1 MQVNHL
7 SRIPLFMV
15 HGNGVDHR
23 ILKPLEATLE
33 KMRIFDLHYIDL
45 PGFGT
50 CPPLENSGGL
60 PELASWL
67 EALIRQTAGEGRF
80 ALLGNSLGALLC
92 QEMADRFPGQAQ
104 GLFLLAPVVFPDAAR
119 RTVPEQQVSVADPLL
134 LAELD
139 PHHAQ
144 LFSDVAVVQSPEAWR
159 KFAQWVLPGLDCANL
174 RAMAK
179 LSRRYFLD
187 PPPVERGNHL
197 DIPVTI
203 VCGKQDHVTGYLD
216 PERLVHR
223 YPLMKL
229 CVLEPAGH
237 NVHLEQPEQVL
248 AELRDWAQ
256 RTGGLQERS

>member
-92 QEMADRFPGQAQ
+92 QEMGRQVSWPSSRAFPPGASS
-104 GLFLLAPVVFPDAAR
+104 LPDAAPYR
-119 RTVPEQQVSVADPLL
+119 ARAAGVS
-134 LAELD
+134 
-139 PHHAQ
+139 
-144 LFSDVAVVQSPEAWR
+144 
-159 KFAQWVLPGLDCANL
+159 
-174 RAMAK
+174 
-179 LSRRYFLD
+179 SR
-187 PPPVERGNHL
+187 PSASG
-197 DIPVTI
+197 
-203 VCGKQDHVTGYLD
+203 
-216 PERLVHR
+216 
-223 YPLMKL
+223 
-229 CVLEPAGH
+229 
-237 NVHLEQPEQVL
+237 
-248 AELRDWAQ
+248 
-256 RTGGLQERS
+256 

>member
-7 SRIPLFMV
+7 GRIPLFMV

-23 ILKPLEATLE
+23 ILKPLGAALEATQ
-33 KMRIFDLHYIDL
+33 IFDMHYIDL

-50 CPPLENSGGL
+50 CPPLANAGGL
-60 PELASWL
+60 PELANWL
-67 EALIRQTAGEGRF
+67 EQLIRKTAGAGRF

-119 RTVPEQQVSVADPLL
+119 RTVPQPQVAVEDPGL
-134 LAELD
+134 LARLE
-139 PHHAQ
+139 PRQAQ
-144 LFSDVAVVQSPEAWR
+144 LFSDVAVVQSAEAWQR
-159 KFAQWVLPGLDCANL
+159 FEQWVLPGLECSNL

-179 LSRRYFLD
+179 LSKRYFLD
-187 PPPVERGNHL
+187 PLPVERERQL

-216 PERLVHR
+216 PERLAHR
-223 YPLMKL
+223 YPLMKVR
-229 CVLEPAGH
+229 VLDQAGH
-237 NVHLEQPEQVL
+237 NVHLDQPEQVM
-248 AELRDWAQ
+248 AEVRDWAQ
-256 RTGGLQERS
+256 RTGVLQKRS